1 MNYNYRH
8 IAFHIIGTLG
18 RNPRGEKAVR
28 RKVSHFIGLAII
40 AAFIAYPVIRFGLDA
55 LESTAIVFF

>member
-1 MNYNYRH
+1 MRTSRKYLESRDEL
-8 IAFHIIGTLG
+8 A
-18 RNPRGEKAVR
+18 R
-28 RKVSHFIGLAII
+28 RKVSHFLGLTII

>member
-1 MNYNYRH
+1 MLGFMGCYLGPIQAKKGEVMKYNYRH
-8 IAFHIIGTLG
+8 IAFHI
-18 RNPRGEKAVR
+18 
-28 RKVSHFIGLAII
+28 IGLAII